1 MMLMKNEFTIYEAK
15 NGSKYIQTKNNRMA
29 STLVNVTGVKFYKL
43 GINGELVF
51 SFQYS
56 DELMRA
62 IEIMD
67 DLRIN

>member
-1 MMLMKNEFTIYEAK
+1 MKNEFTIYEAK